1 MREDVQGTEALVAVL
16 EAAHLNHLVV
26 LCTYIY
32 IYIFIYL
39 FIFIY
44 FYIFIYVMLN
54 HFTMLL

>member
-39 FIFIY
+39 FIYLFVYKYIKIY
-44 FYIFIYVMLN
+44 TN
-54 HFTMLL
+54 K